1 MLSSE
6 SCHFYSWIRFERMH
20 LSVYVLSLEWIFT
33 HPCLFIFAFFFIYMK
48 CQASSASTM
57 ICWNQ
62 VIQGRHIC
70 TDGRISSWYS
80 QAPSMCCRNEEVPK
94 SELTHHTRWK
104 QNFFFW
110 KKIIIITDVLWG
122 GWLRVGFARL
132 VKMISPAI
140 EIDTYHETSFANTLP
155 YKLIQSKCNNC
166 LREHSALHFLLSCNY
181 TSINFTGY
189 LCNGIWTRGLL
200 FQFLI

>member
-104 QNFFFW
+104 QNFFFL
-110 KKIIIITDVLWG
+110 KKNNNNNRCS
-122 GWLRVGFARL
+122 LRRVVESWFCTPCKDDKPG
-132 VKMISPAI
+132 
-140 EIDTYHETSFANTLP
+140 HWNWHLP
-155 YKLIQSKCNNC
+155 WN
-166 LREHSALHFLLSCNY
+166 
-181 TSINFTGY
+181 
-189 LCNGIWTRGLL
+189 
-200 FQFLI
+200 QFCQYASL